1 MLDRL
6 VYQVHLTFWIQVLQ
20 ESKVVV
26 IMEAQLVLA
35 RLVQLTPIM
44 VEQLLLECLIQEVV
58 FNKLDLTV
66 ML

>member
-6 VYQVHLTFWIQVLQ
+6 VYQVHLTSWIQVLQ

-26 IMEAQLVLA
+26 IMVALAWLVH
-35 RLVQLTPIM
+35 LTPNT

-58 FNKLDLTV
+58 FNKLD
-66 ML
+66 

>member
-26 IMEAQLVLA
+26 IMVAQLVLA
-35 RLVQLTPIM
+35 WLVHLIPNM